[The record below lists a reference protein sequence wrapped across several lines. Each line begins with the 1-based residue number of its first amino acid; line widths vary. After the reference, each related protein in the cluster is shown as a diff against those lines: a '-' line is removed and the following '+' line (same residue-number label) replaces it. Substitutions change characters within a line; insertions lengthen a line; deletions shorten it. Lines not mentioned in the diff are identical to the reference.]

1 MSRRSTQRI
10 AAAIAAVSLIAGGAV
25 AGATAASA
33 HPGDNRPSSSTNK
46 PSHHAQVFDRW
57 LDEQVDRTVTDEAQ
71 ATFDAVRAEAREA
84 LKAAMEAAGDDRD
97 AKEAARAEFRTAMS
111 TAVTAFDQA
120 TLPADQVQPVAD
132 YREALVVAKTTRN
145 NTEAAAKADFNA
157 ARTELRATYDAAKEA
172 ATTDDERR
180 DARQTFRSGMREA
193 KGELKAAKQAAKDT
207 FRADI
212 ATAQDALVAA
222 LNPAS

>member
-33 HPGDNRPSSSTNK
+33 HPGDNRPNSSATK

-57 LDEQVDRTVTDEAQ
+57 LDDQVDRTVTDEAQ
-71 ATFDAVRAEAREA
+71 ATFDAARAEAREA

-111 TAVTAFDQA
+111 AAVTAFDQA

-132 YREALVVAKTTRN
+132 YREALVVAKTARN
-145 NTEAAAKADFNA
+145 NTEAAAKADFKA
-157 ARTELRATYDAAKEA
+157 ARAELRATFDAAKEV
-172 ATTDDERR
+172 ATTDEEKR
-180 DARQTFRSGMREA
+180 DARQAFRSGMREA
-193 KGELKAAKQAAKDT
+193 KGELKTAKQAAKDT
-207 FRADI
+207 FRSDI
-212 ATAQDALVAA
+212 DTARDALVAA